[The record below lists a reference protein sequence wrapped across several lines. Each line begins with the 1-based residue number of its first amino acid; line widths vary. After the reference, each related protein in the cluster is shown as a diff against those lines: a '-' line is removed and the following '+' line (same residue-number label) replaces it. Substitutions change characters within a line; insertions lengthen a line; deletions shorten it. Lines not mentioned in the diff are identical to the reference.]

1 MESSDNA
8 MESSDLD
15 TSPDTSHHGVTRR
28 VDAKAESS
36 LDEDAIID
44 LAPHIV
50 DPDAIV
56 DLTPHIVDPDA
67 IVDLTPHQTKKTK
80 SFYLNVVFDVSND
93 VMCFL
98 IAKNLSFVGN
108 WQVGLVE
115 FSFPMTTPFIREPHN
130 SFEIIHAGKVT
141 KLNVPTDSMC
151 TNANLIFE
159 MNKLLL
165 PFQVS
170 LHNSDPKVDSLKGI
184 ERTALSNKF
193 VISRVRQELGLNMSP
208 TLRNIIGM
216 TRKTIPPLIVYSMPK
231 LMDLRRGLP
240 QFFQVHSNLVHNQQI
255 NENKEPLLR
264 IVPVDTV
271 NYLYGHMQT
280 QTFQHIQYLPITT
293 NEFSDVFMCI
303 LDPVGKIVPFD
314 YGSVTAILHFRKF
327 EE

>member
-1 MESSDNA
+1 MTPEKYLEEYIKTLKIEIAKEA
-8 MESSDLD
+8 MESSSL
-15 TSPDTSHHGVTRR
+15 DTSHHGVT
-28 VDAKAESS
+28 ST
-36 LDEDAIID
+36 LDTKEFSTSTPTDLDSILD
-44 LAPHIV
+44 LAPHIHH
-50 DPDAIV
+50 P
-56 DLTPHIVDPDA
+56 TE
-67 IVDLTPHQTKKTK
+67 KKIN
-80 SFYLNVVFDVSND
+80 SFYLNVASDVSGD
-93 VMCFL
+93 LKCCST
-98 IAKNLSFVGN
+98 AKNLSFEGN
-108 WQVGLVE
+108 WEVGLVE